1 VPTSEE
7 PRPAAGAAEP
17 LAAAEVMDQ
26 IVILLRNALPE
37 LTAEVVARIRQEQ
50 ESYEDIA
57 RDQLEISVRRNLD
70 IAVRALQ
77 RGAPPSGDDLRE
89 AEATTRE
96 RFAARIPVEEIIR
109 AFRICIGAI
118 HDRFVRVCVAEGL
131 PTAVSLS
138 GSNVLWAVGDVFTTK
153 VITEYRSLD
162 LEQALQDA
170 QRRTSH
176 VRRLLRGE
184 SGAEEMARLRLDPG
198 SEYAAIWCAADPG
211 KAERT
216 RRVLEAS
223 GSLPG
228 RPAVLA
234 LDDEHCIG
242 VVARRPQAGPG
253 QVVGL
258 GPFVPLARIARS
270 YEVAGRAATIATGL
284 HRTGVQ
290 GVEELTWRLAA
301 AEHGEVGR
309 LLWHRCLEPL
319 RREGRFGTEIE
330 ESVRTYLAAGRSI
343 PRAAHELVL
352 HVNTLRY
359 RLRRFTELTGLHLD
373 DPDDL
378 VQVVW
383 ALEFSGFADPGDKL

>member
-1 VPTSEE
+1 MSTDEE
-7 PRPAAGAAEP
+7 LGPFAKDAER
-17 LAAAEVMDQ
+17 LITTDTMDQ
-26 IVILLRNALPE
+26 IVGLLRDALPE
-37 LTAEVVARIRQEQ
+37 LTAEVVARIREEQ
-50 ESYEDIA
+50 ESYEGIA

-77 RGAPPSGDDLRE
+77 RGNPPSSDDLRE

-96 RFAARIPVEEIIR
+96 RFAARVPVEEIIR
-109 AFRICIGAI
+109 AFRTCIGAI
-118 HDRFVRVCVAEGL
+118 HDRFVRVCLTEGL
-131 PTAVSLS
+131 PTALSLS
-138 GSNVLWAVGDVFTTK
+138 GSNVLWAVGDAFTTK

-162 LEQALQDA
+162 LEQSLQDA
-170 QRRTSH
+170 QRHTAH

-184 SGAEEMARLRLDPG
+184 SGAENMVRLRLDPE
-198 SEYAAIWCAADPG
+198 SEYAAIWCAVDAG
-211 KAERT
+211 EAERT
-216 RRVLEAS
+216 RRVLGDS

-258 GPFVPLARIARS
+258 GPFVPLSKIARS
-270 YEVAGRAATIATGL
+270 YEVAERAASIATGL
-284 HRTGVQ
+284 RRTGIQ

-309 LLWHRCLEPL
+309 LLRRRCIDPL

-330 ESVRTYLAAGRSI
+330 ESVRTYLAVGRSI
-343 PRAAHELVL
+343 PRAAQELVL

-359 RLRRFTELTGLHLD
+359 RLRRFSELTGLSLD

-378 VQVVW
+378 VQIVW
-383 ALEFSGFADPGDKL
+383 ALEFSDVPDLPDKL